1 MKRFTCGP
9 GQYSS
14 HKALCIVMV
23 AAHLFLLA
31 ETRYLHGERLD
42 LLGRNDKYVS
52 LVNYSIPQLC
62 QFTVCIDLNRTANIS
77 SWAAFSYDTNTTS
90 TDINDIELGLS
101 GENKQLRLYLFGTR
115 RDIKIDLSLFV
126 WYSVCCLWDSEKQLL
141 EVYCNGSL
149 VHTETLSS
157 AECLKPNGSL
167 VLGHLHKRKDG
178 FIVRVSN
185 SFIGSLYYFQMWD
198 RAMGQAELLD
208 CAMGNIVSWKEEHW
222 DFSSILPVVD
232 CHLRCAG
239 WSEASS
245 TRALTLPPLP
255 PTSSTNGAIP
265 LSFFNVDMKFSL
277 FYKTERAPDYYDAR
291 KLLENW
297 FSIIFTGEEFVV
309 TNFKV
314 RGNYPQS
321 SVYKR
326 DHMKAKQMSQ
336 SYVCKAIIKAT
347 SLEIQEVLSLKI
359 KQLLNDVYEEGP
371 LSLYVNPEDVAVKPI
386 ALMDCPESF
395 SHTTYKGNYSWPLTS
410 PATKVEVSCR
420 KNPLQSARR
429 SCAIN
434 IELEQAFWKKPNFTE
449 CELLEELP
457 NNILDL
463 HDIMIIEE
471 NGQDVVRHILY
482 LLPDAT
488 LHMEELEIIAS
499 KLADIV
505 KLPDMSMT
513 LAETILYILNYI
525 LLQEIED
532 QNIRKITNSIL
543 KATEEIGYKVTYTE
557 RNTSVVTTSL
567 ALLVMRPDPSMFE
580 GLAFGVT
587 SYHRG
592 MDLKVDVQEKPFK
605 KALASVFLPKSLKKF
620 LGIEHSHPDKH
631 PKIQFKFFGTTSLF
645 ADNSLT
651 KERLN
656 TYVVSASIENAS
668 VQNLNEPVTI
678 TLQHRVQNMGNAAV
692 HCVFWDFQKNN
703 GLGGWNTS
711 GCEMEYTDM
720 NYTICFCNHLTH
732 FGVLLDLSRTEIDT
746 THDRVLTLISYAGC
760 GASSLFLGITL
771 VIYLALEKLRRDNPS
786 KILLNL
792 CAALLMLNM
801 VFLTNSWLSSFNQ
814 PGLCVTVAAL
824 LHYFLLAAFTW
835 MCLESVHFYL
845 ALVKVFNVYVPK
857 YILKC
862 CMAGW
867 GIPAIIITIVL
878 IINKDFY
885 GNGSQS
891 ESHPFSNFCWIQE
904 NRVFYI
910 SIVAY
915 VFLIFLVNTAM
926 FITILFQIHSVK
938 SRTQKR
944 SRFWKQ
950 GFLQDLKSAFSLMF
964 LLGITWGFVFFA
976 WGTVRILFLYLFSI
990 FNTLQGFFIFVF
1002 HCLMKEEVAKQCQVH
1017 FCWGRFRLSNYF
1029 DWSGSG
1035 ATAES
1040 TPRHSNHKSLSQAL
1054 WSLNSNGTSSTSSG
1068 SDFLPRTSPDINFR
1082 IAEVHYNPS
1091 AVPPEDGETKH
1102 PCSQRTQLM
1111 ETGLH
1116 YPQKARF
1123 FH

>member
-1 MKRFTCGP
+1 
-9 GQYSS
+9 
-14 HKALCIVMV
+14 
-23 AAHLFLLA
+23 
-31 ETRYLHGERLD
+31 
-42 LLGRNDKYVS
+42 
-52 LVNYSIPQLC
+52 
-62 QFTVCIDLNRTANIS
+62 
-77 SWAAFSYDTNTTS
+77 
-90 TDINDIELGLS
+90 
-101 GENKQLRLYLFGTR
+101 
-115 RDIKIDLSLFV
+115 
-126 WYSVCCLWDSEKQLL
+126 
-141 EVYCNGSL
+141 
-149 VHTETLSS
+149 
-157 AECLKPNGSL
+157 
-167 VLGHLHKRKDG
+167 
-178 FIVRVSN
+178 
-185 SFIGSLYYFQMWD
+185 
-198 RAMGQAELLD
+198 
-208 CAMGNIVSWKEEHW
+208 
-222 DFSSILPVVD
+222 
-232 CHLRCAG
+232 

-265 LSFFNVDMKFSL
+265 RCILCSLLTVSFFNVDMKFSL

-326 DHMKAKQMSQ
+326 DHVCNLLFSDLKSYFFLSMYGGYTLFVYYIC

-471 NGQDVVRHILY
+471 NGQDVVQHILY

-692 HCVFWDFQKNN
+692 YCVFWDFQKNN

-891 ESHPFSNFCWIQE
+891 KSHPFSNF
-904 NRVFYI
+904 
-910 SIVAY
+910 
-915 VFLIFLVNTAM
+915 
-926 FITILFQIHSVK
+926 
-938 SRTQKR
+938 
-944 SRFWKQ
+944 
-950 GFLQDLKSAFSLMF
+950 
-964 LLGITWGFVFFA
+964 
-976 WGTVRILFLYLFSI
+976 I

-1017 FCWGRFRLSNYF
+1017 FCWGRFRLSNYS

-1040 TPRHSNHKSLSQAL
+1040 TPRHSNHKSLSQAS

-1102 PCSQRTQLM
+1102 SCSQRTQLM